1 MNLQLTP
8 EQALAI
14 YELIIATT
22 VNAPKKDFVVRL
34 EEVKCKL
41 QITMT
46 EALCAV
52 CSSSNKGKFDSWIK
66 NEQDKIS
73 KLNFQLE
80 KLKCSS
86 TDISTFSCSDD
97 GLHFPPQK

>member
-41 QITMT
+41 QVTMT

-73 KLNFQLE
+73 KL
-80 KLKCSS
+80 KCSS
-86 TDISTFSCSDD
+86 TDISTFLCSDD
-97 GLHFPPQK
+97 ALHFPPQK

>member
-1 MNLQLTP
+1 MNLELNP

-14 YELIIATT
+14 YELIIAATL
-22 VNAPKKDFVVRL
+22 NAPKKDFVVRL

-41 QITMT
+41 QLIMT
-46 EALCAV
+46 DALCAAY
-52 CSSSNKGKFDSWIK
+52 SSSNKDKFNSWIK

-73 KLNFQLE
+73 KLNSQLE

-86 TDISTFSCSDD
+86 TDISTFLSSDD